1 MKQVIC
7 ILLLVFYTTL
17 NIGLVM
23 NTHYCSG
30 KVSSVSF
37 FSPQTSNGC
46 GLCGKKEMSKG
57 CCQDKK
63 TNISIDDDQ
72 MSSHTNFDF
81 SDLSSILLVAV
92 LPSYYTIGAPDYALI
107 NQHNQKFYVFE
118 TGPPKTPLYIR
129 LHSLLI

>member
-1 MKQVIC
+1 MKRVTC
-7 ILLLVFYTTL
+7 ILLLAFYTTL

-30 KVSSVSF
+30 KISSISLL
-37 FSPQTSNGC
+37 SPKTSNSC

-57 CCQDKK
+57 CCQDKQ
-63 TNISIDDDQ
+63 TQISIEDEQ
-72 MSSHTNFDF
+72 LSSHTNFDF
-81 SDLSSILLVAV
+81 SDLSSILLSL
-92 LPSYYTIGAPDYALI
+92 LPSYYTIDAPEYAII
-107 NQHNQKFYVFE
+107 NQHNHQFYVYE